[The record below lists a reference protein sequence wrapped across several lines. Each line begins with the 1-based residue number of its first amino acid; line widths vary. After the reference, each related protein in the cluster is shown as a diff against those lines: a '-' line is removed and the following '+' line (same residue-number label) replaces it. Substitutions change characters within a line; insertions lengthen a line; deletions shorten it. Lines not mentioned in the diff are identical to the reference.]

1 MNAYL
6 TYDRIEAQNWTRHYQ
21 QIAREEKESE
31 LADDL
36 EKGLSLHMLES
47 LCMDELPRHGAN
59 KKAISRA
66 FDDDVEFQEHA
77 SRWKA
82 TRQKKQKTFST
93 RPTSKSENYAQVKS

>member
-6 TYDRIEAQNWTRHYQ
+6 TYDRIEAQDWTRHYQ

-47 LCMDELPRHGAN
+47 LCIDELQRRGAS
-59 KKAISRA
+59 KQAISRA
-66 FDDDVEFQEHA
+66 FDDDVEFQERA
-77 SRWKA
+77 SEFVRYMVEV
-82 TRQKKQKTFST
+82 FSQHQIDIE
-93 RPTSKSENYAQVKS
+93 SEE

>member
-6 TYDRIEAQNWTRHYQ
+6 TYDRIEAQDWTRHYQ

-47 LCMDELPRHGAN
+47 LCIDELQRRGAS
-59 KKAISRA
+59 KQAISRA
-66 FDDDVEFQEHA
+66 FDDDVEFQERA
-77 SRWKA
+77 SEFVRYMVEV
-82 TRQKKQKTFST
+82 FS
-93 RPTSKSENYAQVKS
+93 RHQIDIESEE

>member
-6 TYDRIEAQNWTRHYQ
+6 TYDQIEAQNWTRHYQ

-47 LCMDELPRHGAN
+47 LCIDELQRRGAS
-59 KKAISRA
+59 KQAISRA
-66 FDDDVEFQEHA
+66 FDDDVEFQERA
-77 SRWKA
+77 SEFVRYMVEV
-82 TRQKKQKTFST
+82 FS
-93 RPTSKSENYAQVKS
+93 RHQIDIESEE

>member
-47 LCMDELPRHGAN
+47 LCIDELQRRGAS
-59 KKAISRA
+59 KQAISLA
-66 FDDDVEFQEHA
+66 FDDDVEFQERA
-77 SRWKA
+77 SEFVRYMVEV
-82 TRQKKQKTFST
+82 FS
-93 RPTSKSENYAQVKS
+93 RHQIDIESEE

>member
-6 TYDRIEAQNWTRHYQ
+6 TYDRIEAQDWTRHYQ

-47 LCMDELPRHGAN
+47 LCIDELQRHGAN

-66 FDDDVEFQEHA
+66 FDDDVEFQVRA
-77 SRWKA
+77 SKFVRYMVEV
-82 TRQKKQKTFST
+82 FS
-93 RPTSKSENYAQVKS
+93 RHQIDIESEE

>member
-1 MNAYL
+1 MQPINIQPVL
-6 TYDRIEAQNWTRHYQ
+6 IN
-21 QIAREEKESE
+21 RERVQEM

-66 FDDDVEFQEHA
+66 FDDDVEFQERA
-77 SRWKA
+77 SEFVRYMA
-82 TRQKKQKTFST
+82 ETFS
-93 RPTSKSENYAQVKS
+93 RHQIDIESEE